1 MARIVCFTDNTTVA
15 RVVQHELT
23 DRQHALHFL
32 SSSRLTDD
40 LRQSVRRLA
49 PDVIL
54 LELSQTIDNPHLYFF
69 LRSDKATRNTPIII
83 LSSGARL
90 AQQAAMLGADGY
102 LQRPLSAP
110 QVVLSVDVGP
120 LENTSTRELSLSITK
135 IRPAASVST
144 AAGLLN

>member
-1 MARIVCFTDNTTVA
+1 MARIVCFTDNTAVA
-15 RVVQHELT
+15 RVVQHGLT
-23 DRQHALHFL
+23 DRQHTIHFL
-32 SSSRLTDD
+32 SASRLTED

-69 LRSDKATRNTPIII
+69 LRSDTATRNIPIII

-102 LQRPLSAP
+102 LQRPFLADQLSSMVADHLTP
-110 QVVLSVDVGP
+110 R
-120 LENTSTRELSLSITK
+120 STF
-135 IRPAASVST
+135 AA
-144 AAGLLN
+144 A

>member
-1 MARIVCFTDNTTVA
+1 MARIVCFTDNTAVA

-32 SSSRLTDD
+32 SASRLTDD

-69 LRSDKATRNTPIII
+69 LRSDKATRNTPIIV
-83 LSSGARL
+83 LSSGARR

-102 LQRPLSAP
+102 LQRPFLAEQLSSMVANHLAP
-110 QVVLSVDVGP
+110 R
-120 LENTSTRELSLSITK
+120 STF
-135 IRPAASVST
+135 AA
-144 AAGLLN
+144 A

>member
-1 MARIVCFTDNTTVA
+1 MARIVCFTDNTVVA
-15 RVVQHELT
+15 RVVQQELT

-32 SSSRLTDD
+32 SASELTDE

-69 LRSDKATRNTPIII
+69 LRSDKATRNTPIIV

-102 LQRPLSAP
+102 LQRPFLAEQLSSMVANHLAP
-110 QVVLSVDVGP
+110 HSAF
-120 LENTSTRELSLSITK
+120 
-135 IRPAASVST
+135 AA
-144 AAGLLN
+144 A

>member
-1 MARIVCFTDNTTVA
+1 MARIVCFTDNTAVA

-23 DRQHALHFL
+23 DRHHALHFL

-69 LRSDKATRNTPIII
+69 LRSDKATRNTPIIV
-83 LSSGARL
+83 LSSGTRL

-102 LQRPLSAP
+102 LQRPFLAEQLSSMVANHLAP
-110 QVVLSVDVGP
+110 QSAF
-120 LENTSTRELSLSITK
+120 
-135 IRPAASVST
+135 AA
-144 AAGLLN
+144 A

>member
-1 MARIVCFTDNTTVA
+1 MARIVCFTDNTAVA
-15 RVVQHELT
+15 RVVQHELI
-23 DRQHALHFL
+23 DHQHTLHFL
-32 SSSRLTDD
+32 SASRLTDD
-40 LRQSVRRLA
+40 LRRSVRGLA

-102 LQRPLSAP
+102 LQRPFLAEQLSSMVANHLAP
-110 QVVLSVDVGP
+110 C
-120 LENTSTRELSLSITK
+120 STF
-135 IRPAASVST
+135 AA
-144 AAGLLN
+144 A

>member
-1 MARIVCFTDNTTVA
+1 MARIVCFTDNTAVA
-15 RVVQHELT
+15 RVVQQELT
-23 DRQHALHFL
+23 DQQHALHFL

-69 LRSDKATRNTPIII
+69 LRSDKATRNTPIIV
-83 LSSGARL
+83 LSSGTRL

-102 LQRPLSAP
+102 LQRPFLAEQLSSM
-110 QVVLSVDVGP
+110 VSEHLTLS
-120 LENTSTRELSLSITK
+120 NAF
-135 IRPAASVST
+135 AA
-144 AAGLLN
+144 A